1 MKKAAGLTRLNRE
14 LGGKRLELPKGL
26 LIPIISLTTKRKRN
40 RKGEKEDERYLQKKG
55 FC

>member
-14 LGGKRLELPKGL
+14 LGGLELPKGL